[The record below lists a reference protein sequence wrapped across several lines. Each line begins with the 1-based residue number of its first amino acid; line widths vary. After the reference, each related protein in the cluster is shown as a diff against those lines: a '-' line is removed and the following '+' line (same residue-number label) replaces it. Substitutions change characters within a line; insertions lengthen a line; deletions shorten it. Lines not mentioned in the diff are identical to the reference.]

1 MIAALPYPA
10 NIFVQMLQAL
20 DHILDTARTSPSGV
34 PGSQIAHAR
43 LAPGMFD
50 LSQHVE
56 LTCRHALE
64 AEARLAGRS
73 DAVSVDL
80 EGETLEALQALVRR
94 TIDRLRDRAPGE
106 ATRKFGSD
114 VEVHTTTGQ
123 MFRMSGS
130 EMLDDWAFP
139 QFYFHLVTA
148 YAILRNNGVGLG
160 IRDYLGHMRHHLV
173 SGGDASG
180 DTRAGS

>member
-1 MIAALPYPA
+1 MTPGLPYPA
-10 NIFVQMLQAL
+10 NIFVQMLEAL
-20 DHILDTARTSPSGV
+20 DHILDAARLSPANA
-34 PGSQIAHAR
+34 PDANLPHAR
-43 LAPGMFD
+43 LAPDMFD

-73 DAVSVDL
+73 DAVSIDL
-80 EGETLEALQALVRR
+80 EGESLDALQTLVRR
-94 TIDRLRDRAPGE
+94 TIDRLRDQAPGE

-130 EMLDDWAFP
+130 DMLDDWAFP
-139 QFYFHLVTA
+139 QFYFHLVTV
-148 YAILRNNGVGLG
+148 YAILRNNGIGLG
-160 IRDYLGHMRHHLV
+160 IRDYLGHMGRHLV
-173 SGGDASG
+173 PRGGASG
-180 DTRAGS
+180 DAQAAP

>member
-1 MIAALPYPA
+1 VTATLPYPA
-10 NIFVQMLQAL
+10 NVFVQMLQAL
-20 DHILDTARTSPSGV
+20 AHILDTARTSPSGS
-34 PGSQIAHAR
+34 PGARIVHAR
-43 LAPGMFD
+43 LAPDMFD

-73 DAVSVDL
+73 DAVSIDL
-80 EGETLEALQALVRR
+80 EGETLEALQALIRR
-94 TIDRLRDRAPGE
+94 TVDRLRDRAPGE
-106 ATRKFGSD
+106 ATRTFGSD

-123 MFRMSGS
+123 LFRMSGN

-148 YAILRNNGVGLG
+148 YAILRNNGVDLG
-160 IRDYLGHMRHHLV
+160 IRDYLGHMRRHLV
-173 SGGDASG
+173 SGEDASP
-180 DTRAGS
+180 DARAGS